1 MRVLVA
7 YEETYS
13 FYRSVITRA
22 IEYHRPH
29 LQVRS
34 VALEVFQET
43 LAVRRARVAP
53 GCRSRRSPYTSPR
66 GRSRRAAGSQR
77 PSGSLTHIPDRSP
90 RSACLR
96 YRTSRR
102 GCRRLCDA

>member
-43 LAVRRARVAP
+43 LAVRRARVDP
-53 GCRSRRSPYTSPR
+53 GV
-66 GRSRRAAGSQR
+66 
-77 PSGSLTHIPDRSP
+77 SLTPLSIYVAPRTIPPPGGIATSIGKSHSYPGPKSTIRLPALPNEPSRLP
-90 RSACLR
+90 SAL
-96 YRTSRR
+96 
-102 GCRRLCDA
+102 